1 MKIIGLCGGSGSGKG
16 LTSNYFR
23 ELGIP
28 SIDTDQVYHDLIC
41 VPSPCVDELSK
52 TFGSSIVDNN
62 GAVNRKALSN
72 IVFGDNSK
80 ARLKI
85 LNEITHRHILDKT
98 RQLIKDYAS
107 CGVEAVIV
115 DAPLLFESG
124 FDKECDVTVAIIA
137 DRKVRIQR
145 IVSRDGIS
153 ENDAI
158 IRIDAQTSNEE
169 LIKRCNYFIENNG
182 DVDSLRESVAV
193 IYKKIMD
200 N

>member
-16 LTSNYFR
+16 FASIYFR

-41 VPSPCVDELSK
+41 VPSPCVDELST

-80 ARLKI
+80 ARLKK

-145 IVSRDGIS
+145 IISRDGIS

-182 DVDSLRESVAV
+182 DADSLKASVAV

>member
-1 MKIIGLCGGSGSGKG
+1 M
-16 LTSNYFR
+16 
-23 ELGIP
+23 
-28 SIDTDQVYHDLIC
+28 
-41 VPSPCVDELSK
+41 
-52 TFGSSIVDNN
+52 
-62 GAVNRKALSN
+62 
-72 IVFGDNSK
+72 
-80 ARLKI
+80 KI

-98 RQLIKDYAS
+98 RQLIKDYAH

-182 DVDSLRESVAV
+182 DVDSLRASVAV